1 MIVGKVVG
9 NVVSTKKN
17 SKMIGCKFMRIEL
30 MDNTHIIAVDQI
42 GAGIGDEVIVTQGH
56 NAIYAMNTDDPLP
69 IDAVIIGIID

>member
-9 NVVSTKKN
+9 NLVSTKKN

-30 MDNTHIIAVDQI
+30 TDNTYIIAVDQI
-42 GAGIGDEVIVTQGH
+42 GAGVGDEVIVTQGH
-56 NAIYAMNTDDPLP
+56 NAIYAMNTDVPLP